1 MKDQTITLA
10 AICQAAYLVQQVSR
24 TGQIDE
30 NAFKVLLN
38 SIAVTSPENTLAVY
52 GGELVNIKQGL
63 ELLINHLGDSS
74 STSSHVNNDAN
85 TKEKKVKDPELT
97 RYIISLINLERK
109 LIKQPKQLAQLGE
122 RIDDSKRQLEHYSI
136 TSETL
141 ISSFASI
148 YSDIISPLGA
158 RIQVTGEPSM
168 LKQMANQHK
177 IRALLLSGIRAAV
190 LWRQVGGKRR
200 NILFS
205 RSKIVKTAQQLL
217 NTI

>member
-10 AICQAAYLVQQVSR
+10 AICQAAHLVQQVSR
-24 TGQIDE
+24 TGRIDE
-30 NAFKVLLN
+30 NELAILLK
-38 SIAVTSPENTLAVY
+38 SITQTSPENTLAVY
-52 GGELVNIKQGL
+52 GGDTVNLKQGL
-63 ELLINHLGDSS
+63 ELLVNHLGDSS
-74 STSSHVNNDAN
+74 ESNNAN
-85 TKEKKVKDPELT
+85 KVKDPELT

-109 LIKQPKQLAQLGE
+109 LIKQPKKLAQLGE
-122 RIDDSKRQLEHYSI
+122 RIDASKRQLEHYDI

-168 LKQMANQHK
+168 LKQNENQHK
-177 IRALLLSGIRAAV
+177 IRALLLAGIRAAV

-200 NILFS
+200 NILFG
-205 RSKIVKTAQQLL
+205 RKKIVKSAQQLL
-217 NTI
+217 NTL

>member
-10 AICQAAYLVQQVSR
+10 AICQAAHFVQQISR

-30 NAFKVLLN
+30 SEL
-38 SIAVTSPENTLAVY
+38 SILVKSITITSPENTLAVF
-52 GGELVNIKQGL
+52 GGDLVNVKVGL
-63 ELLINHLGDSS
+63 KLLINHLGDP
-74 STSSHVNNDAN
+74 AN
-85 TKEKKVKDPELT
+85 SKENKGKDPELT

-109 LIKQPKQLAQLGE
+109 LIKKPKQLAKLGE
-122 RIDDSKRQLEHYSI
+122 RIDSSKRQLEHYDI

-141 ISSFASI
+141 IASFASI
-148 YSDIISPLGA
+148 YSDIISPLGS
-158 RIQVTGEPSM
+158 RIQVTGEPNI
-168 LKQMANQHK
+168 LKQTVNQHK
-177 IRALLLSGIRAAV
+177 IRALLLAGIRAAV

-205 RSKIVKTAQQLL
+205 RNKIVKTAQQLL